1 MSYFTSKDSSQFKTC
16 LCRDIW
22 MMLVVI
28 GALLSL
34 TQVRLKKIPLTN
46 IAAILLE
53 VCGESQ
59 RQTVTTP
66 AFYLPLQQLR
76 HLCQAEKWPTDH
88 MTHVFLELVDTL
100 EKCARRYRC
109 FCLKYHNQKK
119 RRVDARTGVRRI
131 LPETPGKLRSQR
143 YERAGQLTFRPK
155 WRYRRS
161 KNCPRLLN
169 IKNTKI
175 ANKEATTTLPIIN
188 NNKLIIRG
196 WKASASSRSTAAKW
210 IILADYNRFED
221 WFDHQY

>member
-1 MSYFTSKDSSQFKTC
+1 
-16 LCRDIW
+16 

-34 TQVRLKKIPLTN
+34 TQVRLLKIPLTI

-76 HLCQAEKWPTDH
+76 HLCQAEK
-88 MTHVFLELVDTL
+88 
-100 EKCARRYRC
+100 CARQYRC

-131 LPETPGKLRSQR
+131 LPEIPGKLRSQR

-196 WKASASSRSTAAKW
+196 
-210 IILADYNRFED
+210 
-221 WFDHQY
+221 